1 MKPIRFSL
9 LLLLL
14 SAQAGISM
22 AAEVQVQ
29 RPVDLYKTV
38 QSQEQRLGRLESQL
52 QSQGL
57 LNLLNQVEALKAEV
71 ARLRGSQEEL
81 AYQQE
86 IADKRVKDLLADMD
100 DRVKELESR
109 PVVSPFAP
117 GAVRLQPA
125 QALSAASPAPSP
137 AATPSPAP
145 STAVA
150 SVPVTPA
157 PATPMDS
164 SAETKAYE
172 GAHQLVKAG
181 RYKEAVLAFQ
191 AFAKTYPNSSLVPN
205 AHYWTGFSYVGMSD
219 FDSAAV
225 SYQYLIDTFPNS
237 SKTPDAMLS
246 LARAQVQMNKQAE
259 AATTL
264 DSLLER
270 FPYSRAAD
278 NGKKLL
284 STLR

>member
-1 MKPIRFSL
+1 MKPIRYSL

-14 SAQAGISM
+14 SAQAGILM

-100 DRVKELESR
+100 DRVKELENR
-109 PVVSPFAP
+109 PVVSPLAP

-125 QALSAASPAPSP
+125 QALSATSPAPAQ
-137 AATPSPAP
+137 AATSA
-145 STAVA
+145 T
-150 SVPVTPA
+150 VTPA
-157 PATPMDS
+157 SVTSPPVTQMDS
-164 SAETKAYE
+164 STETKAYE
-172 GAHQLVKAG
+172 SAHQLVKVG

-264 DSLLER
+264 DSLLAR